1 MAPFSTF
8 FFIFFALSLIHLST
22 GFLQLPQQP
31 CQMANFQ
38 SQESSAV
45 VLQMAGNNEEE
56 FIKNMARA
64 ARKPSATDRVIE
76 MSKPLGL
83 VLEEDEKQ
91 NIYIKSAQPGSNA
104 VQYFRSGKIKEGDQL
119 TMISATFGDEMWST
133 RGVGLGMVMQSV
145 KIRAGNNVAIVVE
158 TPKGAKQGK
167 SMVDPAIEKKRLAQE
182 KAAKNRKSDAELL
195 AELDETDEKLKKK
208 KFFGLF

>member
-1 MAPFSTF
+1 MVLHMA
-8 FFIFFALSLIHLST
+8 
-22 GFLQLPQQP
+22 
-31 CQMANFQ
+31 
-38 SQESSAV
+38 
-45 VLQMAGNNEEE
+45 NNEEE
-56 FIKNMARA
+56 ELIKNMARA

-145 KIRAGNNVAIVVE
+145 KIRAGNAVKIVVE
-158 TPKGAKQGK
+158 TPKGAKKGK
-167 SMVDPAIEKKRLAQE
+167 SMVDPMIEKRRKENE
-182 KAAKNRKSDAELL
+182 KAAKNKKSDAELL
-195 AELDETDEKLKKK
+195 SELNETDEKLKKK
-208 KFFGLF
+208 RFFGLF